1 MATRTKHS
9 ELPESE
15 LLVVSNPRSTHTHA
29 QVSNP
34 RSTHTH
40 TQVSNPRSTHTH
52 TLVVSNPRST
62 HTHTQVS
69 NPRCAHTHTHTL
81 HTHPQRPFGGAS
93 TSAFLADYKQEGSS
107 AAAPLTDNTSLH
119 VVVHSRAFVVV
130 VVVVVVVI
138 ILIVS

>member
-69 NPRCAHTHTHTL
+69 NPRCAHTHTHTTHTPTTAVWRGL
-81 HTHPQRPFGGAS
+81 HISIF
-93 TSAFLADYKQEGSS
+93 
-107 AAAPLTDNTSLH
+107 
-119 VVVHSRAFVVV
+119 SRLQTGR
-130 VVVVVVVI
+130 
-138 ILIVS
+138 ILSRSPIN